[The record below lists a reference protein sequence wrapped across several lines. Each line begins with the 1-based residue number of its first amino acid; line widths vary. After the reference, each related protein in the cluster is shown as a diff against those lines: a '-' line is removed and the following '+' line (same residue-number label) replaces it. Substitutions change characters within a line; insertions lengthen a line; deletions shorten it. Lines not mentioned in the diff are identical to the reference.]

1 MFPHLFEQDN
11 EDSIYGSYKGLYHFP
26 SISYQYNSEI
36 DFNNNLFN
44 ADDRSIFKIFNENK
58 NDNDDSRIFLL
69 NEKMSTDD
77 NTKFKINL
85 KENIPILY
93 SFDDIKHKIFKN
105 ALYENKFK
113 FDINKIF
120 IKDEQIEDQFL
131 NKKRFRGYTDDDY
144 INGFLKNENNQNY
157 EQGNNKKR
165 GRAPKIEGGGKHN
178 RMTSDNIIKKIKAE
192 IFKYLT
198 LFLNNIINDK
208 EAPKE
213 DNKIYKIDYCFIN
226 QLNREIDLRYLNM
239 PLKDLFS
246 LLQISPKYKNIS
258 SESNKIFIKNFLN
271 RQIDGAIKFAFNMTL
286 RDWLDIFSFKKEVKD
301 LLDEYNVRD
310 DNDTIC
316 TKIKERLV
324 TVDNLLNNLAQ
335 NEENK
340 NYFSNF
346 TFYLYNYEL
355 WFFRKKG
362 RKSKKK
368 YQKVK
373 K

>member
-1 MFPHLFEQDN
+1 
-11 EDSIYGSYKGLYHFP
+11 
-26 SISYQYNSEI
+26 
-36 DFNNNLFN
+36 
-44 ADDRSIFKIFNENK
+44 
-58 NDNDDSRIFLL
+58 
-69 NEKMSTDD
+69 MSTDD

-85 KENIPILY
+85 KENILILY
-93 SFDDIKHKIFKN
+93 SFDDIKQKIFKN

-131 NKKRFRGYTDDDY
+131 SKKRFRGCTDDDY
-144 INGFLKNENNQNY
+144 INGFLKNESNQNC
-157 EQGNNKKR
+157 EHGNKR

-198 LFLNNIINDK
+198 LFLNNIINDE

-246 LLQISPKYKNIS
+246 LLQVSPKYKNIS
-258 SESNKIFIKNFLN
+258 SESNKIFIKNLLN
-271 RQIDGAIKFAFNMTL
+271 RQTDGAIKFAFNMTL
-286 RDWLDIFSFKKEVKD
+286 RDWLDIFTFKKEVKD
-301 LLDEYNVRD
+301 LLNEYNVRD
-310 DNDTIC
+310 DNDTIFI
-316 TKIKERLV
+316 KIKESLV
-324 TVDNLLNNLAQ
+324 TVDNLLNNLAE

-368 YQKVK
+368 
-373 K
+373 